1 MVVALATDEEVWR
14 ALLANEK
21 LQEYSR
27 RTAFDGKLSI
37 VFHFL
42 NCSTCTGSEI
52 VIVMD
57 ICHFSYYLLNTHSL
71 S

>member
-27 RTAFDGKLSI
+27 RTAFDGKLSN
-37 VFHFL
+37 VLHLL

-52 VIVMD
+52 VIIMD
-57 ICHFSYYLLNTHSL
+57 TCQFNYYFLNTHPL